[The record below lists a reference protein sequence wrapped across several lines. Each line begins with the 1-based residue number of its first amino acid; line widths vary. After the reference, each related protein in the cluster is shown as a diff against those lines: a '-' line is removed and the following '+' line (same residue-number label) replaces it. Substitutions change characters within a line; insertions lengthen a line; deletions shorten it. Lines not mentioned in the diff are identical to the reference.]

1 MISFLCCG
9 HFSLAGNA
17 DGSYINIYLDLHGVY
32 GSFRAFYM
40 AFYVMHRQFNLVCVR
55 EYIHW
60 IYTVQCTLDQF
71 YTNQALKCIC

>member
-17 DGSYINIYLDLHGVY
+17 DGSYINIYLDLQGVY

-60 IYTVQCTLDQF
+60 IYTVQCTLDQSIL
-71 YTNQALKCIC
+71 TKP